1 MHKIRRNIPPA
12 PKTQPAEYETP
23 PPTAAEKKAAL
34 IERVA
39 YAFFDCRFTRFE
51 VFVSIIAVACTIAL
65 QLNPVLSSPLADPLI
80 IFMALVCWTTP
91 VTAFYFIAC
100 GQVLPFPETSMFN
113 PAQVGVIT
121 WPIVALLYH
130 RKVYYKQWKLL
141 LPLLPFLIWFTLV
154 AESFLDMVSMRS
166 EYVRVVIYSFIACH
180 YAVMANGRYL
190 KCLLGVSFGALSIV
204 ATWWAGAA
212 GLPVQLYE
220 YDGNMAREG
229 FERLGSQR
237 ADAVMVWPP
246 LLMGTFGVV
255 GVAMTHTFSPMSGGQ
270 ARKLM
275 TAALVAFVLA
285 IPPLL
290 ETMTH
295 AAYGGFII
303 MSGLVLATMYN
314 NVLSSKIDVKTKSK
328 LMRLVLVPLFGLGLV
343 ISTNTFE
350 ARSRIEGLWAYYQE
364 ELKDQSIVASRTDV
378 WTYSLRTIQQYPLL
392 GVKNSGEK
400 ENIPPQYRASGNYVA
415 HNVFL
420 DYGRYSGIPGM
431 LLIAYFFFHPILKLI
446 SHRRHQLY
454 YGFYFAYFVM
464 FIFWMTLSFQFYK
477 TFWVLWMLLAV
488 AESNLRILALPRQN
502 AGRAVRPGTH
512 RRARRAPTHP
522 ARSAAQSRPSEP
534 KEEPNE
540 RTV

>member
-1 MHKIRRNIPPA
+1 
-12 PKTQPAEYETP
+12 
-23 PPTAAEKKAAL
+23 
-34 IERVA
+34 
-39 YAFFDCRFTRFE
+39 
-51 VFVSIIAVACTIAL
+51 
-65 QLNPVLSSPLADPLI
+65 
-80 IFMALVCWTTP
+80 
-91 VTAFYFIAC
+91 
-100 GQVLPFPETSMFN
+100 
-113 PAQVGVIT
+113 
-121 WPIVALLYH
+121 
-130 RKVYYKQWKLL
+130 
-141 LPLLPFLIWFTLV
+141 
-154 AESFLDMVSMRS
+154 
-166 EYVRVVIYSFIACH
+166 
-180 YAVMANGRYL
+180 
-190 KCLLGVSFGALSIV
+190 
-204 ATWWAGAA
+204 
-212 GLPVQLYE
+212 
-220 YDGNMAREG
+220 
-229 FERLGSQR
+229 
-237 ADAVMVWPP
+237 
-246 LLMGTFGVV
+246 
-255 GVAMTHTFSPMSGGQ
+255 
-270 ARKLM
+270 
-275 TAALVAFVLA
+275 
-285 IPPLL
+285 
-290 ETMTH
+290 
-295 AAYGGFII
+295 GGFII